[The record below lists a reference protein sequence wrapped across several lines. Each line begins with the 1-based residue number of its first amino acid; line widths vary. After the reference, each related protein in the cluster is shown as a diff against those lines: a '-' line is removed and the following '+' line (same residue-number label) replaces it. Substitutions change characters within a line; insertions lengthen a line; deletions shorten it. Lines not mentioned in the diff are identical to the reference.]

1 MPWIIAGLVA
11 SVATFVVNNLTAK
24 PTITIAQGEVKSDK
38 ETTFFKWGF
47 YGLAGVVALGVLRKF
62 LHD

>member
-11 SVATFVVNNLTAK
+11 SVATFVVNNLTSQ
-24 PTITIAQGEVKSDK
+24 PTINIAEGSVKDEK

-47 YGLAGVVALGVLRKF
+47 YGLAGVVALIGLRKI
-62 LHD
+62 LHE